1 MLNKSKIKDIQSLAL
16 KKRRHETGLFLAEG
30 PKLVNEIINEIPQ
43 TILEIYATE
52 DWKGSAGFDL
62 PVIIIAQHELE
73 KISQL
78 KTPLQ
83 VLAVV
88 KQIEHKEPDSFTGIC
103 LYLDA
108 IQDPGNLG
116 TIIRTADW
124 FGLKNIVCSAGCADL
139 YNPKVV
145 QATMGSLVRINVW
158 YDKEETWIGRQTGT
172 IIATS
177 VIGESLYSFTK
188 VDNCILMIGNE
199 SKGLR
204 SEVIAMATEIVS
216 IPRRGN
222 AESLNAAV
230 ATGII
235 LSHLVANENVLP

>member
-1 MLNKSKIKDIQSLAL
+1 MLYKSMIKDIQSLSL
-16 KKRRHETGLFLAEG
+16 KKRRDETGLFLAEG
-30 PKLVNEIINEIPQ
+30 PKLVNEIINTIPEN
-43 TILEIYATE
+43 IIELYAT
-52 DWKGSAGFDL
+52 DNWKGSAGFDL
-62 PVIIIAQHELE
+62 PVTIIAQHELE

-78 KTPLQ
+78 KTPLE

-88 KQIEHKEPDSFTGIC
+88 KQIEHKEHENFTGIC

-108 IQDPGNLG
+108 VQDPGNLG

-124 FGLKNIVCSAGCADL
+124 FGLKNIVCSAGCVDL

-145 QATMGSLVRINVW
+145 QATMGSLVRMNVW

-172 IIATS
+172 IIAAS
-177 VIGESLYSFTK
+177 VIGESLYSFSK
-188 VDNCILMIGNE
+188 VENCILMIGNE

-204 SEVIAMATEIVS
+204 SEVIAMATDIIS

-235 LSHLVANENVLP
+235 LSHLVANENVSP